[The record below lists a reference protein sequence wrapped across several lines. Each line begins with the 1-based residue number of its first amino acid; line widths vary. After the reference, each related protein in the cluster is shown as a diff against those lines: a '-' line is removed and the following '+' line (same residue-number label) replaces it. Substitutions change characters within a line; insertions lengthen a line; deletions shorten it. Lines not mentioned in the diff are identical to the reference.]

1 MVVHV
6 ALNLFV
12 ALSAVCGIG
21 QLGGGEPGLAEVTV
35 GLPGRSWA
43 VRAVPPGFE
52 FAPPQLAE
60 NGKAAWSAGD
70 GAELGFMMSIV
81 VEHAPAAEGLD
92 GCVAR
97 FEDRLDLGS
106 REVVGLERRRRGEMA
121 VLEYEVR
128 RHGAVRV
135 DQRNLHGYLW
145 HDDACVEIHLSLMNG
160 RGKAD
165 RLFGQALGAVSLVD
179 LTVADQP

>member
-1 MVVHV
+1 MLVH
-6 ALNLFV
+6 ALLSLFV
-12 ALSAVCGIG
+12 ALATMSGIG
-21 QLGGGEPGLAEVTV
+21 QLVGEPGLAEVTV

-43 VRAVPPGFE
+43 VRAAPPDFE
-52 FAPPQLAE
+52 FAPPRLAE
-60 NGKAAWSAGD
+60 NGTVAWAAGD
-70 GAELGFMMSIV
+70 GAELGFIMSIV
-81 VEHAPAAEGLD
+81 VEHAPAAEDLD

-97 FEDRLDLGS
+97 FEDRLDLDS
-106 REVVGLERRRRGEMA
+106 REVFGLERSRRGEMI

-145 HDDACVEIHLSLMNG
+145 RDEACVEIHLSWMND

-165 RLFGQALGAVSLVD
+165 RLFKQALGAV
-179 LTVADQP
+179 TVVEVVP